1 MLMNGRLQV
10 AEQAVQLRPLTISE
24 AGEEIDDPL
33 LMLTRHPMKASA
45 SSRRQS
51 YTKRAAVLRV
61 CMTLHEFFLLKLIN
75 QSGDI
80 AAADHH
86 SARQLTHGEPLAVPL
101 KLCQEVES
109 G

>member
-10 AEQAVQLRPLTISE
+10 AQQAVQLRPLTIPE

-33 LMLTRHPMKASA
+33 LMLARHSMKASA
-45 SSRRQS
+45 SSGRES
-51 YTKRAAVLRV
+51 YSKRAAVLRV
-61 CMTLHEFFLLKLIN
+61 RMTLHEFFLFKLIH
-75 QSGDI
+75 QGRHI

-86 SARQLTHGEPLAVPL
+86 SACQLTHGEPLAVPL
-101 KLCQEVES
+101 KLCQEVKS